1 MRPSAPGHY
10 GTLQTAPNSF
20 RMRTYRI
27 GVRNPCRMRTYE
39 IGPAS
44 PLECAL
50 THRGGGLIVNLVRT
64 GHIPDTS
71 DRGTFLTLVGQ
82 GREARVLRPGGVIW
96 VRAHPPGSQVTM
108 PRRGGAR
115 AVGVGRLAPSAGR
128 LLEPPARFRGT
139 LRELTCLSNRD
150 GIAIDSR

>member
-50 THRGGGLIVNLVRT
+50 THRGGG
-64 GHIPDTS
+64 G
-71 DRGTFLTLVGQ
+71 
-82 GREARVLRPGGVIW
+82 GGVLLLTW
-96 VRAHPPGSQVTM
+96 YGPGTSRTPQT
-108 PRRGGAR
+108 GGH
-115 AVGVGRLAPSAGR
+115 S
-128 LLEPPARFRGT
+128 
-139 LRELTCLSNRD
+139 
-150 GIAIDSR
+150 